1 MAISRVIS
9 VVALTVVVGTLA
21 ACMSDPSSGNVANT
35 ITPPSTFT
43 PTVTP
48 AVSPTPFPNPTVQT
62 IASSP
67 SPLPEN
73 SPTPVTILQPPQ
85 TVNGVPYE
93 EFILLDAITRENV
106 REIFLRGQKIG
117 RDPHA
122 FSKLGD
128 SIIASA
134 QFLRIFDGVDPFL
147 GAYDLGEYAY
157 LQRTIDYFHGSFARY
172 GAAVRIGL
180 RAQFV
185 FDPEWTKAGMCEPAV
200 NMVDCELWLHNPS
213 IMLIQLGTNNRRSA
227 SLFRENYERLVRY
240 LMYQDVV
247 PVLITK
253 ADRSEGADNR
263 NNRIIRE
270 IAEQYHLP
278 LIDFDRLA
286 DTLPN
291 RGLKADRIH
300 LKPAPRYD
308 YRRPETFEYG
318 TAVHNLATLIMLDEL
333 RALFEETNKR
343 SKE

>member
-1 MAISRVIS
+1 MAISRVIF
-9 VVALTVVVGTLA
+9 VVVLTVVVGTLA
-21 ACMSDPSSGNVANT
+21 ACGSDSSSGNVAT
-35 ITPPSTFT
+35 PITPPSTFT

-48 AVSPTPFPNPTVQT
+48 AASPTSFPILTVQA
-62 IASSP
+62 IASTP
-67 SPLPEN
+67 SPQPEN
-73 SPTPVTILQPPQ
+73 SPTPIAILQPPRA
-85 TVNGVPYE
+85 VNGVPYE
-93 EFILLDAITRENV
+93 AFILLDANVRENV

-134 QFLRIFDGVDPFL
+134 QFLRVFDGVDPFL

-185 FDPEWTKAGMCEPAV
+185 FDPEWTKTGMCEPSV

-213 IMLIQLGTNNRRSA
+213 IMLIQLGTNNRGSA
-227 SLFRENYERLVRY
+227 SLFRENDERLVQY
-240 LMYQDVV
+240 LMYQGVA

-308 YRRPETFEYG
+308 YRQPETFDYG
-318 TAVHNLATLIMLDEL
+318 TAVHNLATLMMLDEL
-333 RALFEETNKR
+333 RALFEETNEQ
-343 SKE
+343 SQE